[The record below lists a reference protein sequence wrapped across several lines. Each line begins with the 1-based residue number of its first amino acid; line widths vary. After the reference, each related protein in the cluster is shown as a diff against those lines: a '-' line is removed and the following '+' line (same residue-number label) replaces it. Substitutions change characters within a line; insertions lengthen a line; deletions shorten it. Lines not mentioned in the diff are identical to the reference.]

1 MRLFWTGYGIKV
13 IGCFIFA
20 DTLYSFTKLLVKY
33 PPMGLIT
40 KVSKMLPYSTTAQK
54 LRTYWAS
61 GVLLSLLWTSSKL
74 YSTTTTLNIIRE
86 KLKWLQHHILIM
98 RNGLLDLL
106 FAFSTKQSSVLWIPS
121 RSLVNIYAN
130 LNNLSNQWSNWS
142 NVRIVSSYGRLWLQF
157 APEVLVSKGDIL

>member
-1 MRLFWTGYGIKV
+1 MINAFLFTHNPTLRLLEELWQVLLPFMMTLQTPRLRLFWTGYGIKV

-106 FAFSTKQSSVLWIPS
+106 FAFSTKQSSVL
-121 RSLVNIYAN
+121 
-130 LNNLSNQWSNWS
+130 
-142 NVRIVSSYGRLWLQF
+142 
-157 APEVLVSKGDIL
+157 